1 VASTLYVTLDDLKLA
16 LKIEDDD
23 TARDTLL
30 TKALNAACRSIDK
43 TCGRRFYLDDA
54 ATARTYKLGG
64 RTVRT
69 SDGDLLVT
77 DDIGSEAGL
86 VAETGTTPSG
96 TWTAV
101 TGWETSPDNALARGE
116 AVTGLNL
123 PTGYWGYHGTTRIR
137 VTARWGWPAV
147 PDDIAQAALTQA
159 MRLFR
164 RKDSPEGVTG
174 SAEWGV
180 VRLSRRDP
188 DVWVL
193 IEPYIL
199 PGFG

>member
-1 VASTLYVTLDDLKLA
+1 VASTLYVTLDDLKEA
-16 LKIEDDD
+16 LSIQDDD
-23 TARDTLL
+23 TSRDTLL

-43 TCGRRFYLDDA
+43 TTGRRFYLDDA
-54 ATARTYKLGG
+54 ASARTYKLGG
-64 RTVRT
+64 RVTCGP
-69 SDGDLLVT
+69 DGELLIT
-77 DDIGSEAGL
+77 DDIGTETGL
-86 VAETGTTPSG
+86 TAESGTTPSG

-101 TGWETSPDNALARGE
+101 TGWETGPDNAIARGQ

-123 PTGYWGYHGTTRIR
+123 PTGSWGHGTTRIR
-137 VTARWGWPAV
+137 VTARWGWPVV

-159 MRLFR
+159 ARLYR